1 MVTGAAFRGERG
13 SALLWVLG
21 FIVTLGIVISASQLL
36 ARMAERRMYARN
48 SVSRTE
54 LAAASAV
61 EVLTDRVRAVA
72 AQRLG
77 NLSWPDMLAIN
88 ISASSLASDLKT
100 TGATIQTDTAL
111 TGVRIVDVR
120 EWEVI
125 PHDEKILDAWTHQ
138 PRVSYDGLP
147 DVGGSVAARTIEVEV
162 YATAH
167 SPREG
172 RRMVT
177 RRLAVSVIAPHQ
189 HALYAQGHAE
199 VTGWGSEGLV
209 GGPLRVD
216 GVAEFGTGTHMMTYL
231 GGIEAR
237 DGITVGRADHV
248 VSGTSYVG
256 GGPALSSLTRA
267 ASEANPAAML
277 APWQGRVRIRP
288 SIGGG
293 LGPGR
298 MQSSSVAGTG
308 ECPDF
313 DAACFGRAS
322 FRPAITL
329 RRVTTGIGT
338 EYSYSCGTA
347 YYDNGVYTCG
357 TVARAPAIRYLPW
370 PFAAAPPAGK
380 AARDPD
386 PANAGHLWRGL
397 FPDFRREA
405 ACDASELAGRP
416 YATFRCPTNAY
427 GFHLDL
433 SLLPAIQGGMIAIRR
448 QAAASPGAQEVVLLR
463 NAGTLAGPLTLVS
476 EVPVVI
482 WGSFNVNN
490 PKPAMISAPRIT
502 VMPAETEQQLGFAMA
517 WDRVAGE
524 GETLPSVVPVQA
536 QSNVTIY
543 AVLRSGFCRSIGGAY
558 FGGSFEG
565 IPAAYGDWSR
575 AALRVNGAVEGY
587 DLTSAGAA
595 ACGAYWAPL
604 NGAQPGDVPVVPPF
618 QRSVLFNRRL
628 LHPDGQP
635 PGSWHWDNFDYL
647 NTAIPGAPTRTRGR
661 QINAFGGT
669 TVLRLIQDLRTIPPA
684 RRGSALRPT
693 GRTTPTPIP
702 MPGLPPAL

>member
-1 MVTGAAFRGERG
+1 MVTRAAVRGERG
-13 SALLWVLG
+13 SALVWVLG

-61 EVLTDRVRAVA
+61 EVLTDRVRATA

-77 NLSWPDMLAIN
+77 NLAWPDMLAIN
-88 ISASSLASDLKT
+88 VNATTLASHLET
-100 TGATIQTDTAL
+100 TGATIQSDTAL

-120 EWEVI
+120 EWEVL

-138 PRVSYDGLP
+138 PRISYDGLP
-147 DVGGSVAARTIEVEV
+147 DVGGSVAARTIVVEV

-177 RRLAVSVIAPHQ
+177 RRVAVSVIAPHQ

-199 VTGWGSEGLV
+199 LAGKESEGVV
-209 GGPLRVD
+209 GGPVRID
-216 GVAEFGTGTHMMTYL
+216 GSAEFGPGDHMMTYL

-237 DGITVGRADHV
+237 DGISVGSGGHV
-248 VSGTSYVG
+248 VAGTSFPG
-256 GGPALSSLTRA
+256 GAPTLQSLSRA
-267 ASEANPAAML
+267 GFEASPGSSL

-293 LGPGR
+293 HGPGR

-308 ECPDF
+308 ECLDF

-329 RRVTTGIGT
+329 RRVTAGAGA
-338 EYSYSCGTA
+338 EYSYSCGEA
-347 YYDNGVYTCG
+347 YNDDGAYTCG

-370 PFAAAPPAGK
+370 PFAGAQAAGK
-380 AARDPD
+380 AARDP
-386 PANAGHLWRGL
+386 ASTSVLWKGL

-405 ACDASELAGRP
+405 PCDASEIVGRP
-416 YATFRCPTNAY
+416 YLTFRCPTNAY

-448 QAAASPGAQEVVLLR
+448 QAASSPGAQEVVLIR
-463 NAGTLAGPLTLVS
+463 RAGTLAGPLTLIS

-502 VMPAETEQQLGFAMA
+502 VMPAETEQQLGYAMS
-517 WDRVAGE
+517 WDVVAGE
-524 GETLPSVVPVQA
+524 GESQPYVVPVQA

-543 AVLRSGFCRSIGGAY
+543 AVLRSGYCRAIGGAY
-558 FGGSFEG
+558 YGGSFEG
-565 IPAAYGDWSR
+565 IPAAYGDWRR

-587 DLTSAGAA
+587 DLTSSGAA
-595 ACGAYWAPL
+595 ACGAYWAPF
-604 NGAQPGDVPVVPPF
+604 NGAQPGGATSTKAPF

-628 LHPDGQP
+628 LHPAGQP
-635 PGSWHWDNFDYL
+635 PGSWHWDNFDYF
-647 NTAIPGAPTRTRGR
+647 NNPVPGAPTRTRNR
-661 QINAFGGT
+661 QVHAFGGM

-684 RRGSALRPT
+684 KRGSALRPT
-693 GRTTPTPIP
+693 GRTTPTAIP
-702 MPGLPPAL
+702 LPGLPPAI

>member
-1 MVTGAAFRGERG
+1 MVTRAAFRGERG
-13 SALLWVLG
+13 SALVWVLG

-61 EVLTDRVRAVA
+61 EVLTDRLRATA

-88 ISASSLASDLKT
+88 DAAATLASDLET
-100 TGATIQTDTAL
+100 TGATVQSDTAL

-120 EWEVI
+120 EWEII

-138 PRVSYDGLP
+138 PRLSYDGVP

-177 RRLAVSVIAPHQ
+177 RRLAVSVVAPHQ
-189 HALYAQGHAE
+189 HALYVQGYAE
-199 VTGWGSEGLV
+199 VTGWASAGLV
-209 GGPLRVD
+209 GGPVRVD
-216 GVAEFGTGTHMMTYL
+216 GMAGFGPGTHLMTYL

-237 DGITVGRADHV
+237 DGIGVGRADHV
-248 VSGTSYVG
+248 VSGTSYIG
-256 GGPALSSLTRA
+256 GAPALSSLTRA
-267 ASEANPAAML
+267 AFEASPASML

-298 MQSSSVAGTG
+298 MQSSSIAGTG

-313 DAACFGRAS
+313 EAACFGRGS

-329 RRVTTGIGT
+329 RRVTTGYGT
-338 EYSYSCGTA
+338 EYSYACGEA
-347 YYDNGVYTCG
+347 YHDDGTYTCG
-357 TVARAPAIRYLPW
+357 TVARAPGIRYFPW
-370 PFAAAPPAGK
+370 PFTAPPPAGK

-386 PANAGHLWRGL
+386 PANPGHLWRGL

-405 ACDASELAGRP
+405 PCDASGIVGRP
-416 YATFRCPTNAY
+416 YDTFRCPTNAY

-448 QAAASPGAQEVVLLR
+448 QAAATPGAQEVVLLR
-463 NAGTLAGPLTLVS
+463 KGGTLAGPLTLVS

-502 VMPAETEQQLGFAMA
+502 VMPAETEQQLGYAMG
-517 WDRVAGE
+517 WD
-524 GETLPSVVPVQA
+524 VVESDGDSRKYVMPVQA

-543 AVLRSGFCRSIGGAY
+543 AVLRSAFCRSIGGAY

-565 IPAAYGDWSR
+565 VPAAYGDWSR

-587 DLTSAGAA
+587 DLTTGAA

-604 NGAQPGDVPVVPPF
+604 NGAQPGGDIPVAPPF
-618 QRSVLFNRRL
+618 HRSVLFNRRL
-628 LHPDGQP
+628 LHPAGQP
-635 PGSWHWDNFDYL
+635 PGSWHWANFDSL
-647 NTAIPGAPTRTRGR
+647 DNPVPGAPIRTRSR
-661 QINAFGGT
+661 QIHAFGGT

-684 RRGSALRPT
+684 PRGSALRPT
-693 GRTTPTPIP
+693 GRTTPTPISL
-702 MPGLPPAL
+702 PGLPPAI

>member
-13 SALLWVLG
+13 SALVWVLG

-54 LAAASAV
+54 LAASSAV
-61 EVLTDRVRAVA
+61 EVLTDRVRAMA

-77 NLSWPDMLAIN
+77 NLAWPDMLAIN
-88 ISASSLASDLKT
+88 IGAAGLAHDLET
-100 TGATIQTDTAL
+100 TGATVQTDTAL

-120 EWEVI
+120 EWEII

-189 HALYAQGHAE
+189 HALYAQGDAE
-199 VTGWGSEGLV
+199 VTGWESPGLV
-209 GGPLRVD
+209 GGPVRVD
-216 GVAEFGTGTHMMTYL
+216 GVAEFGAGRYLMTYL

-237 DGITVGRADHV
+237 DGITVARPDHV

-256 GGPALSSLTRA
+256 GAPALSSLTRA
-267 ASEANPAAML
+267 AFEASPASML

-308 ECPDF
+308 ECLDF

-329 RRVTTGIGT
+329 RRVTTGSGT
-338 EYSYSCGTA
+338 EYSHACGEA
-347 YYDNGVYTCG
+347 YHDGGAYTCG

-370 PFAAAPPAGK
+370 PFTAPPPAAT
-380 AARDPD
+380 AARD

-405 ACDASELAGRP
+405 PCDASEIVGRA
-416 YATFRCPTNAY
+416 YQTFRCPTNAY

-433 SLLPAIQGGMIAIRR
+433 GLLPAVEGGMVAVRR
-448 QAAASPGAQEVVLLR
+448 QAAATPGAQEVVLLR

-482 WGSFNVNN
+482 WGSFNVND

-502 VMPAETEQQLGFAMA
+502 VMPAETEQQLAFAMG
-517 WDRVAGE
+517 WD
-524 GETLPSVVPVQA
+524 VVESDGDARKYVMPVQA

-587 DLTSAGAA
+587 DLTSRGAA

-604 NGAQPGDVPVVPPF
+604 NGAQPGGAIPTAPPF

-628 LHPDGQP
+628 LHPAGQP
-635 PGSWHWDNFDYL
+635 PGSWHWDNFDHL
-647 NTAIPGAPTRTRGR
+647 NNPIPGAPTRTRAR
-661 QINAFGGT
+661 QIHAFGGT

-693 GRTTPTPIP
+693 G
-702 MPGLPPAL
+702 GS

>member
-13 SALLWVLG
+13 SALVWVLG

-36 ARMAERRMYARN
+36 ARMAERRMYERN

-61 EVLTDRVRAVA
+61 EVLTDRVRATA

-88 ISASSLASDLKT
+88 INAHSLASDLET
-100 TGATIQTDTAL
+100 TGATVQTDTAL

-147 DVGGSVAARTIEVEV
+147 EVGGSVAARTIEVEV

-167 SPREG
+167 GPREG

-177 RRLAVSVIAPHQ
+177 RRLGVSVIAPHQ

-199 VTGWGSEGLV
+199 VTGWGSDGLV

-216 GVAEFGTGTHMMTYL
+216 GVAEFGTGGHLMRYL

-248 VSGTSYVG
+248 VSGTSYIG
-256 GGPALSSLTRA
+256 GAPTLSSLTRA
-267 ASEANPAAML
+267 ASEANPVSML

-293 LGPGR
+293 LGTGR
-298 MQSSSVAGTG
+298 MQSSSIAGTG
-308 ECPDF
+308 ECLDF

-338 EYSYSCGTA
+338 EYSYTCGTA
-347 YYDNGVYTCG
+347 YYDDGAYTCG

-370 PFAAAPPAGK
+370 PFAAPPPVGK

-386 PANAGHLWRGL
+386 PTNAGHLWRGL

-405 ACDASELAGRP
+405 PCDASEIVGRP

-448 QAAASPGAQEVVLLR
+448 QAAASPGAREVVLLR

-482 WGSFNVNN
+482 WGSFNVNS

-524 GETLPSVVPVQA
+524 GEALPYVMPVQA

-558 FGGSFEG
+558 FGGTFEG

-595 ACGAYWAPL
+595 ACGSYWAPL
-604 NGAQPGDVPVVPPF
+604 NGAQPGGIRVLAPF

-635 PGSWHWDNFDYL
+635 PGSWHWDNFDYM
-647 NTAIPGAPTRTRGR
+647 NIAIPGAPTRTRGR
-661 QINAFGGT
+661 QIHAFGGT

-693 GRTTPTPIP
+693 GRTAPTTIP